1 MLTGTPSVTTTI
13 GAEAMKGDLRW
24 NGIIEDD
31 LTAFAG
37 QAAQLYRHEAE
48 WQAAQQCGIKIIN
61 ERYSITVFA
70 DPFILKVKE
79 LLSALIKHRQNNFFG
94 QILNHH
100 TAQSTKYMS
109 LWIEEKNK
117 K

>member
-13 GAEAMKGDLRW
+13 GAEAMKGDLSW

-31 LTAFAG
+31 LTTFAE
-37 QAAQLYRHEAE
+37 QAAQLCQHETE
-48 WQAAQQCGIKIIN
+48 WHTAQQHGVQIIN
-61 ERYSITVFA
+61 ERYAVAVFA
-70 DPFILKVKE
+70 DPFMQRVNE
-79 LLSALIKHRQNNFFG
+79 LFSGLTKHRQNNFLG

-117 K
+117 